1 MTTKWK
7 KTPQILKK
15 TLKFFNL
22 RLYVIVKQ
30 GRGGGGY
37 TLLSKRRKY
46 ITFPQFLRRSKRVWS
61 WRILWSS
68 VGLWSLINYLE
79 MHGRLHVH
87 QMKKGLASQETNWGV
102 AKTANA
108 IACLDEILWVCVCVC
123 VLLRMTSRLPFIDH
137 QFWVFFLLKVLKYM
151 DTSRTKLIV

>member
-1 MTTKWK
+1 MVDNKVK
-7 KTPQILKK
+7 KTHKYWKK

-22 RLYVIVKQ
+22 RLCVIVKQ
-30 GRGGGGY
+30 GRGY

-87 QMKKGLASQETNWGV
+87 QRKRGLASQETNWGV

-123 VLLRMTSRLPFIDH
+123 VITNDESFAIHRSSVL
-137 QFWVFFLLKVLKYM
+137 FFFY
-151 DTSRTKLIV
+151 